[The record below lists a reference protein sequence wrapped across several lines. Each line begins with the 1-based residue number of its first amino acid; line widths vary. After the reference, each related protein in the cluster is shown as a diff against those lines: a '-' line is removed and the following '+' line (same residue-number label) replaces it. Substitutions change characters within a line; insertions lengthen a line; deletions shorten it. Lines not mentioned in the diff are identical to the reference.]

1 MPLDPNQTSARLRAT
16 PVRLTW
22 RDLWVDYQNYRRNY
36 FFQPL
41 NLNQP
46 LPKVPVD
53 TKSFSLINYIRSAWV
68 EKKPTGQRIFFS
80 NNLRFTAGLI
90 FFTIGQGLVRRYLG
104 WDLQDP
110 VEVAKQQERTGGAE
124 DNIYAQGK

>member
-41 NLNQP
+41 NLNKP

-124 DNIYAQGK
+124 DNIYAGGK